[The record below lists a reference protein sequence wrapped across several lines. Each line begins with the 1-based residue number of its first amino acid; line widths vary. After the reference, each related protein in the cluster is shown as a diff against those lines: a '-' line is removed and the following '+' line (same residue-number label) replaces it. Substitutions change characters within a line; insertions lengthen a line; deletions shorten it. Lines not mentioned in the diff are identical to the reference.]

1 MGLRGPWNRAGA
13 NTAIGQIRRAPAF
26 CPSSLSTGPPPFKR
40 RNVPGP
46 ISSALN
52 RPISS
57 ALNRLVATLC
67 VLLTFVYAATMPV
80 KASNQIQHMMPATV
94 AHQHSVLAAVP
105 VDVDHD
111 HDAVQADH
119 GAPDPSDHD
128 RSGGDAN
135 GEHHHHGDS
144 GSNILLPAAA
154 TTPELAPSTRLE
166 GLGTERAIAGLRA
179 IEPERPPRLSSLNA

>member
-1 MGLRGPWNRAGA
+1 MLKAMRGTWNRVG
-13 NTAIGQIRRAPAF
+13 TCTDIRHIRRATAF
-26 CPSSLSTGPPPFKR
+26 CPTSLSTGLPPFKR
-40 RNVPGP
+40 GNVPG
-46 ISSALN
+46 
-52 RPISS
+52 PISS

-105 VDVDHD
+105 VDTDHD
-111 HDAVQADH
+111 HDAIHADH
-119 GAPDPSDHD
+119 GEPDSSDHD

-154 TTPELAPSTRLE
+154 TTPELTPSTRLE